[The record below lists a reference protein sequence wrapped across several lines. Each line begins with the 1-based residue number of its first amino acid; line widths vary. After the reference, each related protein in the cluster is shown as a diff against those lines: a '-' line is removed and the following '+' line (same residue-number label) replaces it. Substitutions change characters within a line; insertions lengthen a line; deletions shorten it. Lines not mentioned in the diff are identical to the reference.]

1 MNKKILHI
9 NLAFFFLSLVIY
21 LFTRLWQIDK
31 FPVYFF
37 TDEANI
43 VLLGEKVVDN
53 RLKGEDNI
61 LFPMYFPAEGNRW
74 TPVFPAYIHGLTSRV
89 LGKSII
95 VARSTSA
102 IVSILTPLS
111 IAIIL
116 FLLKVKYWWIG
127 SLLAVATSSFFLHS
141 RTVFETSMATSFY
154 AGFLLFYLLYRN
166 KSRWFI
172 FPTAL
177 FFAFTF
183 YGYSNAQLIAS
194 ATLLMLVISDIK
206 FHFKNWK
213 INILAVI
220 FGLILASPF
229 YNFQRLHNRGIINHL
244 CTVESLWCSKVSVNS
259 KIFHLFNNYR
269 KAIDLRY
276 WFFPHTS
283 ELERHRMLNYSHLPV
298 FLLPFFFL
306 GLIACLLKIKNSSYR
321 VILIALLAA
330 PLGGT
335 LAAVSITRV
344 LPFIIPVLIIGSI
357 GINLLISI
365 LGRFIPNYFL
375 NFAIFVFLT
384 ANVMNMTKNALQ
396 DGGIWYRSYGLY
408 GLQFGAKEIF
418 TQYLPEYLKKDN
430 TFVGISS
437 NWANAPE
444 KFIPFFIPKD
454 QQTRVRI
461 QNLADFLQDI
471 RNVDNLLL
479 VLPVSEYQQAKNSPI
494 LKSVTADKIIPYP
507 DGTPGFYIT
516 RLEYS
521 DTAEKI
527 IAEDKE
533 MKKKPV
539 EESIEIGQERYDV
552 TYSRLSDGKLAYL
565 FDNNYLTLIR
575 GLQANPF
582 MLNINFNRE
591 KTLKGMR
598 MNLGL
603 ANFSITATLKDKDNR
618 IIYSFNDTY
627 QNLSTDPYSQA
638 EIMFP
643 QTYTA
648 FYLAIEIKDTQ
659 LNDSAQIH
667 IRDLLFL

>member
-1 MNKKILHI
+1 MNKKILYI
-9 NLAFFFLSLVIY
+9 NLAFFFLSLIIY

-53 RLKGEDNI
+53 RFKGEDNI
-61 LFPMYFPAEGNRW
+61 LFPMYFYADGNRW
-74 TPVFPAYIHGLTSRV
+74 TPVFPAYIHGLTSRIF
-89 LGKSII
+89 GKSIV
-95 VARSTSA
+95 VARSTSS
-102 IVSILTPLS
+102 IVSILTPLG

-116 FLLKVKYWWIG
+116 YVLKIKHWWIG
-127 SLLAVATSSFFLHS
+127 SLLAVVTSSFFLHS
-141 RTVFETSMATSFY
+141 RTVFETSVATSFY
-154 AGFLLFYLLYRN
+154 AAFLMFYLLYRN

-172 FPTAL
+172 FPAAL

-183 YGYSNAQLIAS
+183 YSYSNAQLIAV

-206 FHFKNWK
+206 FHLKNWK

-229 YNFQRLHNRGIINHL
+229 YNFQRLHNRGIVNHL
-244 CTVESLWCSKVSVNS
+244 CTVESLWCSSVSLNS
-259 KIFHLFNNYR
+259 KISRLFNNYR
-269 KAIDLRY
+269 KAIDIRY
-276 WFFPHTS
+276 WFYPHTS
-283 ELERHRMLNYSHLPV
+283 ELERHRMQNYSHLPV

-306 GLIACLLKIKNSSYR
+306 GLIVCLLKIKNSSYR
-321 VILIALLAA
+321 VILIALLVT

-335 LAAVSITRV
+335 LAAVSITRI
-344 LPFIIPVLIIGSI
+344 LMFIIPVLIIGSI

-365 LGRFIPNYFL
+365 LGRLIPNYFL
-375 NFAIFVFLT
+375 HFAIFVFLT
-384 ANVMNMTKNALQ
+384 SNAMNMTQNALQ
-396 DGGIWYRSYGLY
+396 NGGVWYRSYGLY

-430 TFVGISS
+430 TVIGISS

-444 KFIPFFIPKD
+444 KFIPFFIPKNK
-454 QQTRVRI
+454 QTRVRI
-461 QNLADFLQDI
+461 QNLADFLQNI

-479 VLPVSEYQQAKNSPI
+479 VLPASEYQQAKNSPI
-494 LKSVTADKIIPYP
+494 LKSVIADKIIPYP
-507 DGTPGFYIT
+507 DGTPGFYIS
-516 RLEYS
+516 RIEYS
-521 DTAEKI
+521 DTAETI
-527 IAEDKE
+527 IARDKE

-539 EESIEIGQERYDV
+539 EESIEIGQEQYDI

-565 FDNNYLTLIR
+565 FDNNYRTLIR

-582 MLNINFNRE
+582 ILNINFRRE
-591 KTLKGMR
+591 KTLKGIR

-618 IIYSFNDTY
+618 VIYTFNNAY
-627 QNLSTDPYSQA
+627 QNLATDPYSQA
-638 EIMFP
+638 EIIFP
-643 QTYTA
+643 KTYTA
-648 FYLAIEIKDTQ
+648 SYLVMEIKDTQ
-659 LNDSAQIH
+659 LNDFAQIH
-667 IRDLLFL
+667 IRDLYFL